1 MKKNPTIE
9 ETWDNSIG
17 QIVPNDEY
25 VSNDDI
31 PEQETCGG
39 GPKIKSARLTGHETS
54 PTGPYGNFGQ
64 PQKYDE
70 KETKL

>member
-31 PEQETCGG
+31 PEQETCWGG
-39 GPKIKSARLTGHETS
+39 D
-54 PTGPYGNFGQ
+54 
-64 PQKYDE
+64 QK
-70 KETKL
+70 